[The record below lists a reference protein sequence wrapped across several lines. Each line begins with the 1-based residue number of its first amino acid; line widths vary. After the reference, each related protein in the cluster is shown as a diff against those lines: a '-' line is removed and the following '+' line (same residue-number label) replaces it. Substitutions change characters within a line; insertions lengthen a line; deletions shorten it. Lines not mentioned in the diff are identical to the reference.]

1 MQERA
6 RSLGVAGSVCNR
18 RDGAVEAVFEGGDEA
33 IDTLVRWC
41 GRGPAGA
48 QVDHV
53 EVVEEEPR
61 GEHGFSAE

>member
-6 RSLGVAGSVCNR
+6 RALGVAGYVGNR
-18 RDGAVEAVFEGGDEA
+18 PDGAVEAVLEGENDA

-53 EVVEEEPR
+53 DVVEEEPR
-61 GEHGFSAE
+61 GELGFSVE